1 MLRRPAMY
9 TRTDTLV
16 PFTTLFR
23 SSPVGTQARVQ
34 RRRRIAHTDAAG
46 QIARDGVK
54 YPQLLPR
61 HARIVVGPRKMRHFA
76 KRTQNA
82 ALLQGKRPLIRGTIP
97 PRRKTQAI
105 HARIELDHGVDR
117 GPRRGLVQHVE
128 LRARVYGRS
137 EEPTSELQ
145 SLMRISYAVFCL

>member
-46 QIARDGVK
+46 QIARDVVK

-82 ALLQGKRPLIRGTIP
+82 ALLKGKRPLLRGTIP
-97 PRRKTQAI
+97 PRRKNQA
-105 HARIELDHGVDR
+105 HNARLQLSPCLDR
-117 GPRRGLVQHVE
+117 GPTSGSGI
-128 LRARVYGRS
+128 AR
-137 EEPTSELQ
+137 EKE
-145 SLMRISYAVFCL
+145 